1 MASWRGLGVI
11 VRNYRPLLCAA
22 LLACVPL
29 AAGAASAAPGPLDA
43 LKWRQIGPAVAG
55 GRVAAVAGTASDP
68 SLYYLGA
75 AGGGVWKSENGG
87 ATWTAVFEKEPVAA
101 IGAVTIDPTNENV
114 VWVGTGETNPRNDVS
129 YGDGVYKTVDGGKT
143 WTNVGLKATR
153 HIGRILIDPKNPKHV
168 IVAALGDVFADSP
181 DRGVYVTDDGGAT
194 WAHTL
199 YVGPQRGASELAMDP
214 NDPRIVYAS
223 IWQFR
228 REPWTFHSG
237 GPDDGIW
244 KSTDGGATWTRLAGH
259 GLPEGI
265 MGRSAVAIAPSDS
278 KRIYAIIEAK
288 GGILWRSDDAGAN
301 WTMVSDDTLV
311 DQRPFYFTH
320 LNVDPSNADHVYAVS
335 EMLAESKDGGKKFRE
350 TADPV
355 HVDYHAMW
363 IAPNDPKRMMVGED
377 GGYALTLDG
386 GKNWAFSRNL
396 AIGEVYHVG
405 VSVGENPY
413 WVCAPLQDNNA
424 FCGPSNSRDRE
435 GIKDDDWLRVVGG
448 DGMWAVPDPSD
459 PRHIM
464 TDLQTGTIFDYDKKT
479 MSGRGVQPYY
489 DFSRDDFALYAR
501 KYRFNWDSP
510 IGFAPWDPHLVWLGG
525 SVVFQS
531 RDRGVHWRAIS
542 PDLTLN
548 LKEHQQPAG
557 GPLALD
563 VSSAEFSDT
572 ILDIEGSPVRAG
584 TIWVG
589 TDDGL
594 VQVTR
599 DGGKHWSR
607 VEPKDV
613 GPFGR
618 VETVSPSN
626 VDAATAYASVDRHR
640 SGDYAPYLFVTH
652 DYGAHWTK
660 IVKGLP
666 PDQYV
671 RTVRTDTRNRELLYA
686 GTEQGIWSSQDGGA
700 TWASL
705 QLNLPTVSVRDI
717 RIQPEFGDLAIAT
730 HGRAL
735 WILDDIAPLQDL
747 SRAKAQGAMLFPVRT
762 TYEYITHSN
771 DEGLYTRFS
780 GQNPPSGAI
789 LSFYQN
795 APQASAPGIE
805 ILDASGRVIRHIK
818 PEVKR
823 EPGAENVRGAAGP
836 GVTNVA
842 GVNRVVWNLR
852 EDGVPQWMGAARPE
866 YRGPQIGAGVAP
878 GTYVARIVLNGRTYS
893 QRFKVAADPQSPY
906 TQADYLAAYRYA
918 KKNLTTAGDI
928 NVTLNHLDA
937 QKKALGDAQK
947 TATGDAAATI
957 AKAMTERDAIFGLFT
972 ADYHNDEDSI
982 QRPGGLRED
991 APGGFG
997 SGAPPTPA
1005 QLEYAARYQTAY
1017 DAAVA
1022 RYRAYVATYL
1032 VPLARLGVKTTW

>member
-1 MASWRGLGVI
+1 M
-11 VRNYRPLLCAA
+11 
-22 LLACVPL
+22 
-29 AAGAASAAPGPLDA
+29 
-43 LKWRQIGPAVAG
+43 
-55 GRVAAVAGTASDP
+55 
-68 SLYYLGA
+68 
-75 AGGGVWKSENGG
+75 
-87 ATWTAVFEKEPVAA
+87 
-101 IGAVTIDPTNENV
+101 
-114 VWVGTGETNPRNDVS
+114 
-129 YGDGVYKTVDGGKT
+129 
-143 WTNVGLKATR
+143 
-153 HIGRILIDPKNPKHV
+153 
-168 IVAALGDVFADSP
+168 FADSP

-199 YVGPQRGASELAMDP
+199 YVGPQSGASELAMDP
-214 NDPRIVYAS
+214 NDPRVVYAS

-244 KSTDGGATWTRLAGH
+244 RSADGGATWTRLAGH
-259 GLPEGI
+259 GLPAGI

-278 KRIYAIIEAK
+278 KRIYSIIEAK

-301 WTMVSDDTLV
+301 WTMISDDTLV
-311 DQRPFYFTH
+311 DQLSFYFTH
-320 LNVDPSNADHVYAVS
+320 LNVDPSNADHVYEVS
-335 EMLAESKDGGKKFRE
+335 DILAESKDGGKKFRE

-386 GKNWAFSRNL
+386 GRNWAFSRNL
-396 AIGEVYHVG
+396 AIGQVYHVG
-405 VSVGENPY
+405 LSVGENPY

-424 FCGPSNSRDRE
+424 FCGPSNSKDRE

-489 DFSRDDFALYAR
+489 DFSRNDFTLYAR

-510 IGFAPWDPHLVWLGG
+510 IGFAPWNPHLVWLGG

-531 RDRGVHWRAIS
+531 PDRGVHWTPIS

-599 DGGKHWSR
+599 DGGKHWAR

-660 IVKGLP
+660 IVNGAGRSIRP
-666 PDQYV
+666 PFG
-671 RTVRTDTRNRELLYA
+671 R
-686 GTEQGIWSSQDGGA
+686 
-700 TWASL
+700 
-705 QLNLPTVSVRDI
+705 I
-717 RIQPEFGDLAIAT
+717 RAIAACST
-730 HGRAL
+730 PEPKRA
-735 WILDDIAPLQDL
+735 
-747 SRAKAQGAMLFPVRT
+747 SRRRRT
-762 TYEYITHSN
+762 
-771 DEGLYTRFS
+771 
-780 GQNPPSGAI
+780 
-789 LSFYQN
+789 
-795 APQASAPGIE
+795 
-805 ILDASGRVIRHIK
+805 
-818 PEVKR
+818 
-823 EPGAENVRGAAGP
+823 
-836 GVTNVA
+836 
-842 GVNRVVWNLR
+842 
-852 EDGVPQWMGAARPE
+852 AARP
-866 YRGPQIGAGVAP
+866 
-878 GTYVARIVLNGRTYS
+878 GRRCS
-893 QRFKVAADPQSPY
+893 
-906 TQADYLAAYRYA
+906 
-918 KKNLTTAGDI
+918 
-928 NVTLNHLDA
+928 
-937 QKKALGDAQK
+937 
-947 TATGDAAATI
+947 
-957 AKAMTERDAIFGLFT
+957 
-972 ADYHNDEDSI
+972 
-982 QRPGGLRED
+982 
-991 APGGFG
+991 
-997 SGAPPTPA
+997 
-1005 QLEYAARYQTAY
+1005 
-1017 DAAVA
+1017 
-1022 RYRAYVATYL
+1022 
-1032 VPLARLGVKTTW
+1032 